1 MKTDHTPEPWRVG
14 RRGNDV
20 VGSNGLGDTVAMMID
35 CDSDE
40 QTHANARRIV
50 ACVNA
55 CAGLSTG
62 FLEQIDS
69 IQSAL
74 TGQLV
79 VTEVLENQRDE
90 LLAAK
95 GKVSV
100 TLTGKEIRE
109 IAELAGLQFVEHDY
123 TDEYE
128 TEIAIESCP
137 DKGIMND
144 DNAPEHYRL
153 IAFLN
158 EYPEEG
164 CIGLGEKIEAAA
176 IASVKGGSE

>member
-1 MKTDHTPEPWRVG
+1 MSWEAWGTPPDPEPRYCPVCDQESHSHDCELG
-14 RRGNDV
+14 RMQARAF
-20 VGSNGLGDTVAMMID
+20 LA
-35 CDSDE
+35 E
-40 QTHANARRIV
+40 Q
-50 ACVNA
+50 
-55 CAGLSTG
+55 
-62 FLEQIDS
+62 
-69 IQSAL
+69 
-74 TGQLV
+74 
-79 VTEVLENQRDE
+79 QRDE

-137 DKGIMND
+137 DKGILND

-164 CIGLGEKIEAAA
+164 CIGLGEKIEATA
-176 IASVKGGSE
+176 IASVKEK

>member
-1 MKTDHTPEPWRVG
+1 MATEHTPEPWISEG
-14 RRGNDV
+14 SFIGIPNGKGTFYMSPLSGINQERREAD
-20 VGSNGLGDTVAMMID
+20 
-35 CDSDE
+35 
-40 QTHANARRIV
+40 ARRIV

-176 IASVKGGSE
+176 IASVKGGQA

>member
-1 MKTDHTPEPWRVG
+1 MDT
-14 RRGNDV
+14 
-20 VGSNGLGDTVAMMID
+20 SNFKEVFT
-35 CDSDE
+35 SDE
-40 QTHANARRIV
+40 VKHLRQRV
-50 ACVNA
+50 AE
-55 CAGLSTG
+55 
-62 FLEQIDS
+62 LERFHELDTKQI
-69 IQSAL
+69 AYLFEERNNL
-74 TGQLV
+74 TA
-79 VTEVLENQRDE
+79 ERDE

-164 CIGLGEKIEAAA
+164 CIGLGEKIEASA
-176 IASVKGGSE
+176 IARVKGGSA